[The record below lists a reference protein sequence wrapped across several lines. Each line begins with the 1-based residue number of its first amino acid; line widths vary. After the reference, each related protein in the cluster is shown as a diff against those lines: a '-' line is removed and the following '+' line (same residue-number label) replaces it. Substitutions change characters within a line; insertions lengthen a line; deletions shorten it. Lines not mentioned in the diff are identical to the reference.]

1 MLFFAVLM
9 ALGAAAYWQWG
20 AAAIT
25 ASYRV
30 ETSGKNPN
38 LLDEVSFWEIT
49 SGRLLKYLQ
58 LMDKEGKLP
67 EVPAGAGRLVLRRT
81 SANFLEETGFSLVDA
96 ASSVPAIKPYT
107 FAGFFKTRIKKSVYI
122 LLVQKWLN
130 PDGST
135 AFLPLLAPLEG
146 NVDGSG
152 APHPKYLALLERAD
166 VFLAPYIAFARED
179 SCTKNIGLAPDYCSW
194 FNKHRKRLESIVNRW
209 LETGSLPF
217 EAGKTPFIFRDIGLS
232 VAKSRE

>member
-20 AAAIT
+20 TAAIMV
-25 ASYRV
+25 SYRV
-30 ETSGKNPN
+30 ETSGKNLN
-38 LLDEVSFWEIT
+38 RLDEVSFWEIT
-49 SGRLLKYLQ
+49 SGRLLKYLE
-58 LMDKEGKLP
+58 LMDKERRLP
-67 EVPAGAGRLVLRRT
+67 GVPAGAGRLVLKRT
-81 SANFLEETGFSLVDA
+81 GANFLEETGFSLIDV
-96 ASSVPAIKPYT
+96 ASPVPAIRPYT
-107 FAGFFKTRIKKSVYI
+107 FAGFFKTHIKKSAYI

-135 AFLPLLAPLEG
+135 AFLLLLAPLEG
-146 NVDGSG
+146 NIDESG
-152 APHPKYLALLERAD
+152 ALHPKYLALLEQAD

-209 LETGSLPF
+209 LDTGSLPF
-217 EAGKTPFIFRDIGLS
+217 EAGKTPFIFRDIGFS
-232 VAKSRE
+232 VAKNRE